1 MWLAGTRAP
10 AHYGRDLGGIALRKM
25 LPNLHKIPYDYREC
39 RREAQQGRH
48 RKALGLKKYL
58 HQNKLKKKQDTIAG
72 RTPVAAAKMATSSQ
86 HLIPGPMD
94 EVIGLFHALQ
104 DHVLRPQDVTSP
116 TKVASRA

>member
-1 MWLAGTRAP
+1 MMKRFMFSNKP
-10 AHYGRDLGGIALRKM
+10 ADGDEH
-25 LPNLHKIPYDYREC
+25 REC
-39 RREAQQGRH
+39 RREAQQSRH

-86 HLIPGPMD
+86 HLIPGPVD